1 MYYSPESLEAFVQSV
16 ASGSFSG
23 AARALGK
30 SQSTISVA
38 VSSLEDHL
46 GFALFERTSRHLML
60 TEEGRRVLAQ
70 VREILAANRRLDD
83 VALRLAQGIEPRV
96 TLAISDHWPAGHHDR
111 LLSQFAEKFSE
122 VEFECLI
129 AENEDV
135 IELLKSGRAQ
145 LGLITKQPN
154 LPTELVS
161 RSLAISGHTGIYLAK
176 DHPLCQQATLTLDDL
191 KAVRQLQLN
200 TWSRA
205 GIKRSEGLVWSASS
219 YILLLDM
226 AQQGF
231 GWAKLPCWMVDYFG
245 NEKLTQL
252 PLAGWPQKINLEI
265 VWSARHSLGPAC
277 LWMIDQLSVAK
288 D

>member
-1 MYYSPESLEAFVQSV
+1 MNYSPESLEAFVQAV

-23 AARALGK
+23 AARTLGK

-46 GFALFERTSRHLML
+46 GFALFERTSRQLVL

-83 VALRLAQGIEPRV
+83 VAIRLAQGIEPRV

-111 LLSQFAEKFSE
+111 LLSQFAEKYADI
-122 VEFECLI
+122 EFECLI
-129 AENEDV
+129 AEREDV
-135 IELLKSGRAQ
+135 IELLNSGRAQ
-145 LGLITKQPN
+145 LGLITKQTN
-154 LPTELVS
+154 LPPDLTS

-176 DHPLCQQATLTLDDL
+176 NHPLCQQATITLDDL
-191 KAVRQLQLN
+191 KSIRQLQLN

-205 GIKRSEGLVWSASS
+205 GIQRSEGLVWSASS

-231 GWAKLPCWMVDYFG
+231 GWASLPCWMVDYFG
-245 NEKLTQL
+245 NNSLQL
-252 PLAGWPQKINLEI
+252 LPIAGWPQQISLEVI
-265 VWSARHSLGPAC
+265 WSTRFTLGPAGR
-277 LWMIDQLSVAK
+277 WMIDQLSAAK